1 MKKRFGWSK
10 NAMSLDTV
18 ITADN
23 IVEIGEKLT
32 VGSFKMLVGYRGEVA
47 LRLYKMLLKDLYCK
61 QNPEYVRTDA
71 YDYVQIACL
80 YLCEHIGQKLR
91 DIVIDR
97 RNMQV
102 DIKHA
107 CCSEV
112 GHWFYKDYTEH
123 RFREPLIKK
132 NQGITI
138 DQLEE
143 NNSEES
149 YAKVDE
155 IVSKM
160 NLKQRTND
168 VLECYING
176 MGVCEISR
184 TLNIGISTVWRHR
197 KLLGMKYEEIVG
209 VKIQNVISSDLYS
222 IQCSTQELYAS

>member
-1 MKKRFGWSK
+1 MKKRFGWSE

-18 ITADN
+18 ITVDN

-61 QNPEYVRTDA
+61 FNPDYVVTEA

-80 YLCEHIGQKLR
+80 YLCEHMGQKLG
-91 DIVIDR
+91 DIVTDR
-97 RNMQV
+97 RNIKV

-112 GHWFYKDYTEH
+112 GHWFYKNYTEH
-123 RFREPLIKK
+123 RHRAPLPAKHPSV
-132 NQGITI
+132 TI
-138 DQLEE
+138 EQIEE
-143 NNSEES
+143 KNSEE
-149 YAKVDE
+149 YYVKVDE

-160 NLKQRTND
+160 NLKPRTND

-197 KLLGMKYEEIVG
+197 KLLKKKYLEATCVG
-209 VKIQNVISSDLYS
+209 
-222 IQCSTQELYAS
+222 

>member
-1 MKKRFGWSK
+1 MKKRFGWSE

-61 QNPEYVRTDA
+61 GNPAYVVTEA
-71 YDYVQIACL
+71 YDYVQVACL
-80 YLCEHIGQKLR
+80 CLCEHMGQKLG
-91 DIVIDR
+91 DIVTDR
-97 RNMQV
+97 RNIKV

-112 GHWFYKDYTEH
+112 GHWFYKNYTEH
-123 RFREPLIKK
+123 RHRAPLPAKHPSV
-132 NQGITI
+132 TI
-138 DQLEE
+138 EQIEE
-143 NNSEES
+143 KNSEE
-149 YAKVDE
+149 YYVKVDE

-160 NLKQRTND
+160 NLKPRTND

-197 KLLGMKYEEIVG
+197 KLIEKKYLEATCVG
-209 VKIQNVISSDLYS
+209 
-222 IQCSTQELYAS
+222 